1 MRLTGDQKKSKK
13 NSEIFHFFPHAGN
26 VEENTCH
33 FEVLLLFLSLGYGA
47 DLGRSR
53 PVSMRIAI
61 NLSKQKIPINLSIEK
76 RLKINLG

>member
-1 MRLTGDQKKSKK
+1 MRLTGDQKK

-26 VEENTCH
+26 VEKNTCH

-53 PVSMRIAI
+53 PVSMRISI
-61 NLSKQKIPINLSIEK
+61 NLSKRQKIPINLSIEK
-76 RLKINLG
+76 RLKINLS